1 MINMGKVHFP
11 LLHPL
16 HYLNGMVEPAVV
28 LAELFDASSE
38 IDFSCFPTL
47 QYELI

>member
-16 HYLNGMVEPAVV
+16 HYLNGMVEPAV